1 MATGYQVNGTDLASI
16 FGAKGTH
23 TAAAT
28 GYKTNGTDL
37 NAQLLALADGVAI
50 GYGTGYK
57 VNGTDLNAIFGAP
70 PTSLPINGGT
80 YDATLTRNGASGARC
95 TITFSANTSTWS
107 LAPSGAA
114 GTVSPSSNFDS
125 GNIPS
130 GAASASYTWSNISGN
145 VSPSNTPQTALSS
158 SPSGIVQCT
167 SAGTIGTSSGSA
179 TLTIVFY
186 NSGGTAISTTTCR
199 LGVSIVN

>member
-1 MATGYQVNGTDLASI
+1 MTTGYTVNGTDLASI

-50 GYGTGYK
+50 GYATGYK
-57 VNGTDLNAIFGAP
+57 VNGADLNTIFGAP

-80 YDATLTRNGASGARC
+80 YDAQLTRDGTSGAQCR
-95 TITFSANTSTWS
+95 ITFSANTSTWV

-114 GTVSPSSNFDS
+114 GTLSPGGNFAS
-125 GNIPS
+125 GSIPS
-130 GAASASYTWSNISGN
+130 GATSMSCSWSNVTGLYTPIN
-145 VSPSNTPQTALSS
+145 LPQTALSS
-158 SPSGIVQCT
+158 NPSSFFQCT
-167 SAGTIGTSSGSA
+167 SAGTIGTASGSA

-186 NSGGTAISTTTCR
+186 NSGGTAISTTTCN
-199 LGVSIVN
+199 LGVAIVN

>member
-1 MATGYQVNGTDLASI
+1 MTTGYKVNGTDLASI

-37 NAQLLALADGVAI
+37 NAQLLALADGTAI
-50 GYGTGYK
+50 GYPTGYK
-57 VNGTDLNAIFGAP
+57 VNGADLNTIFGAP

-80 YDATLTRNGASGARC
+80 YDATLTRDGSSGAQCR
-95 TITFSANTSTWS
+95 ITFTATTSTWV

-114 GTVSPSSNFDS
+114 GTLSPSGNFAS
-125 GNIPS
+125 GSVPS
-130 GAASASYTWSNISGN
+130 GATSVSYTWSNITGQA
-145 VSPSNTPQTALSS
+145 SPSNVPQTALSS
-158 SPSGIVQCT
+158 SPSCNIQVT
-167 SAGTIGTSSGSA
+167 VAGTIGTASGSA

-186 NSGGTAISTTTCR
+186 NSGGAAISTTTCN
-199 LGVSIVN
+199 LGVAIVN